1 VASRD
6 ELIAVRPGSAL
17 RVRGD
22 EFVVE
27 RCIRFDEPG
36 GGWWEH
42 RLSSN
47 ASGSSLWLE
56 IPADPG
62 APIVAYERSDLVGGE
77 PDGGEEIDHDGARYP
92 LHTSGLTTYRTLE
105 RSAASK
111 RGELQYYEY
120 AAGDRRVSY
129 ERRDLGPW
137 EVSSGRELDA
147 AEIDLLG

>member
-6 ELIAVRPGSAL
+6 ELIAVRPGAAL
-17 RVRGD
+17 RLRGD

-42 RLSSN
+42 RLSSH

-77 PDGGEEIDHDGARYP
+77 PEGGEEM
-92 LHTSGLTTYRTLE
+92 
-105 RSAASK
+105 
-111 RGELQYYEY
+111 
-120 AAGDRRVSY
+120 AGDRRVSY

-137 EVSSGRELDA
+137 EVSSGREIEA
-147 AEIDLLG
+147 AEIELLG